1 MERSES
7 VVSAALKKRQ
17 RTSTPPPPMPPPLSD
32 ALDLRKRCG
41 IRLNPRVELKSHS
54 MARIRKDQQEQQP
67 RPELKKARSMVEI
80 FTAEEERRE
89 MEALREEKTKER
101 GAGFSLRDLAVQEK
115 DRLKEAEA
123 EWKLQRWAAR
133 ALCARCE
140 KGFVKGKSGS
150 SDCEHHPGVLGRY
163 EQHLQEILIVLWSC
177 CRKDPE
183 QPGCAEPHHVD
194 DSLPSD
200 VSKLKRS
207 QEAGQLKVNFALHGI
222 CQRCVQKFRIKT
234 PLTQPEIEATELRCD
249 DCKVTNEPQTW
260 APITAGRNIVDLT
273 EDDAL
278 DLVSRDK
285 PANLIPNLMIKHA
298 SSTSFRTIPGP
309 VFIDF
314 LDESD

>member
-1 MERSES
+1 
-7 VVSAALKKRQ
+7 
-17 RTSTPPPPMPPPLSD
+17 
-32 ALDLRKRCG
+32 
-41 IRLNPRVELKSHS
+41 
-54 MARIRKDQQEQQP
+54 MAMIGKDQQEQQP
-67 RPELKKARSMVEI
+67 RPELKKPRSMVEI

-89 MEALREEKTKER
+89 MEAIREEKTKER
-101 GAGFSLRDLAVQEK
+101 GAGIFLRDLAVQEK

-163 EQHLQEILIVLWSC
+163 EQHLQEIHIVLWSC

-183 QPGCAEPHHVD
+183 QPGCAETHHVD

-200 VSKLKRS
+200 VSKLKRG
-207 QEAGQLKVNFALHGI
+207 QEAGQLKANFALHGI
-222 CQRCVQKFRIKT
+222 CQRCVQNFRIKI

-249 DCKVTNEPQTW
+249 DCKVFAYLKSGAGIINDIPSTNEPQTW
-260 APITAGRNIVDLT
+260 ASITAGRNIVDLT

-278 DLVSRDK
+278 DLVSRDR

-309 VFIDF
+309 VFIEL